1 MFFDNET
8 KYVLSNHQLEYLI
21 DGIEKNEK
29 VINRLELKKIDL
41 THLDQGKLIN
51 FLFTKIKQL
60 ELDCKFHSLGFLH
73 DNMLNLEI
81 LIGKLLQDSP
91 EVKLSKL
98 TLINFTCPDEIGE
111 DLADA
116 LCKVESVSCCG
127 VIFLRYVTIKKL
139 ILTILTG
146 SIKTKQLILGFLE
159 DFSNLVSPEDLRSLI
174 KDS

>member
-1 MFFDNET
+1 
-8 KYVLSNHQLEYLI
+8 
-21 DGIEKNEK
+21 
-29 VINRLELKKIDL
+29 
-41 THLDQGKLIN
+41 
-51 FLFTKIKQL
+51 
-60 ELDCKFHSLGFLH
+60 
-73 DNMLNLEI
+73 MLNLKI

-146 SIKTKQLILGFLE
+146 LIKTKQLILGFLE